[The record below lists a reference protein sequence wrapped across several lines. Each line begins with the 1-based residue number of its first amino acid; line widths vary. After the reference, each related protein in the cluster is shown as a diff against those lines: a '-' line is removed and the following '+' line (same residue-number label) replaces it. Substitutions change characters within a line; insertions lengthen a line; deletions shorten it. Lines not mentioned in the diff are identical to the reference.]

1 MWSKWWLLAWL
12 AVVAAA
18 GGAVGVVHAVVIAQ
32 VAFVYRGAA
41 GFFLFLGCSS
51 LLRFG
56 SFAKF
61 LAFVARLIHPL
72 PGWDVTVLRAS
83 SACGVSRR

>member
-1 MWSKWWLLAWL
+1 M
-12 AVVAAA
+12 

-32 VAFVYRGAA
+32 VAVVYRGAA
-41 GFFLFLGCSS
+41 GFLLFLGRSR
-51 LLRFG
+51 LLCFG
-56 SFAKF
+56 AFAKF
-61 LAFVARLIHPL
+61 LAFAAILIHPL